1 MLGNLNL
8 ANNKITNLAPG
19 TATTDAATWAQLF
32 GASTQA
38 DIASAATTDIGVQNT
53 SFLRVTGT
61 TTITSFGTNYRGPR
75 FLTFADAVTLTNS
88 STLVLPGGADITT
101 AAGDSLIVI
110 PGATSGTADKWV
122 AMAYQTNAVPVSAP
136 QGLFCKASPDAVA
149 FTKTGNF
156 TVSTATQLFVEVNG
170 VVRTIASAT
179 VVTMPSATTGTDYA
193 IWCKPDGTLEATSN
207 HTSPPVANSR
217 KIGGFHY
224 APGGNATAQSGGNT
238 TPQINEYS
246 FWDLKF
252 RPNCP
257 DPRGMTLVAGAFWSD
272 IYRTGVDHHVNGS
285 SRFNVAYARGTTPPK
300 RPLAF
305 GGNGSATYSSFNWWE
320 ASEVAKSHGKRL
332 PTYGEYAALAYG
344 TTENSSVGTDQNS
357 TVLNAAYTSKWGVIQ
372 SSGVLWSWGDE
383 FATGSIGTFD
393 WFNEAGGRGNIYQ
406 AGSQSIRAALF
417 GGSWLSG
424 VDSGSRASY
433 WSNHPVNSDG
443 NVGVLLLGDHLQLD

>member
-1 MLGNLNL
+1 MSQSDMNIANQGFPAFRADLNAALAALVSNSSGATAPSATFPHQFWVDTAASPSVLKQRNL
-8 ANNKITNLAPG
+8 ANDAWVTIGRINE
-19 TATTDAATWAQLF
+19 ATGVFTLDPSAVDAF
-32 GASTQA
+32 G
-38 DIASAATTDIGVQNT
+38 
-53 SFLRVTGT
+53 R
-61 TTITSFGTNYRGPR
+61 
-75 FLTFADAVTLTNS
+75 
-88 STLVLPGGADITT
+88 
-101 AAGDSLIVI
+101 
-110 PGATSGTADKWV
+110 
-122 AMAYQTNAVPVSAP
+122 
-136 QGLFCKASPDAVA
+136 GLFRKANPDAVA

-156 TVSTATQLFVEVNG
+156 TVSTATQLFVEVDG

-417 GGSWLSG
+417 GGAWFSG
-424 VDSGSRASY
+424 VNSGSRASF
-433 WSNHPVNSDG
+433 WGDRPVDSSG
-443 NVGVLLLGDHLQLD
+443 SFGAVLLGDHLQLD

>member
-1 MLGNLNL
+1 MSKIDRFGGNLE
-8 ANNKITNLAPG
+8 AFAS
-19 TATTDAATWAQLF
+19 DALSGERTLF
-32 GASTQA
+32 GEATAADDLTSQVTDKFKRGWAIVGPNDAPTLQDFNALGYTSTQMLA
-38 DIASAATTDIGVQNT
+38 YLHQMGVPEWHPAQEYQIHSFVNRNGVLYKCNTANLVSA
-53 SFLRVTGT
+53 
-61 TTITSFGTNYRGPR
+61 TNPESDSVNW
-75 FLTFADAVTLTNS
+75 A
-88 STLVLPGGADITT
+88 TLVLVGVNGFSKADP
-101 AAGDSLIVI
+101 S
-110 PGATSGTADKWV
+110 S
-122 AMAYQTNAVPVSAP
+122 
-136 QGLFCKASPDAVA
+136 VA
-149 FTKTGNF
+149 FVKTGNGTAQVKAGTIVGF
-156 TVSTATQLFVEVNG
+156 SDGSQVSFS
-170 VVRTIASAT
+170 SAT
-179 VVTMPSATTGTDYA
+179 SITMPALAAGTDYA
-193 IWCKPDGTLEATSN
+193 IWVNKNATIQATTS
-207 HTSPPVANSR
+207 HTTPPTTGAR

-383 FATGSIGTFD
+383 FATGSIGAFD

-406 AGSQSIRAALF
+406 AGSQSIRAARF
-417 GGSWLSG
+417 GGNWGDG
-424 VDSGSRASY
+424 VDAGSRASV
-433 WSNHPVNSDG
+433 WFNHPVNSSFIIG
-443 NVGVLLLGDHLQLD
+443 AVLLGDHLQLD